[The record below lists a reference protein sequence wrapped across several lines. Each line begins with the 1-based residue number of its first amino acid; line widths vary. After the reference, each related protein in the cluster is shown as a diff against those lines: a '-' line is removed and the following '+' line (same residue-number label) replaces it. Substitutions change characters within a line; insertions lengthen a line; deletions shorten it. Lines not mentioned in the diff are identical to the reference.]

1 MLPINLSISWQL
13 KGVKELN
20 NKTKKSLIL
29 LIAVL
34 GMVIPTFSLDKRTFD
49 EKTISPEEMQ
59 RILQGAAEYC
69 ERLKQSAFHF
79 YCREKITE
87 THNPLSEY
95 GTLPQS
101 EYIEIMSGLDSLV
114 YGIPKGFGRVKN
126 HEFGYRLFKQ
136 GTNIT
141 EERDLIYSNDKTE
154 IRGDQVI
161 TANAFFAQRTVFGP
175 VTVLDRSRQEN
186 YDIRFVEFAKYKN
199 RPAVA
204 IEALPKN
211 PAETLG
217 VYGKIWIDRDDFS
230 VLKIEANPKSI
241 RGYDKLKELAEKLN
255 SKLLLTLESE
265 FNEIHGGLRFPTKV
279 RMSEKYKGGRAILHY
294 RGSIGWERTITEFL
308 YTDYQF
314 FDVQTEVSVRK

>member
-1 MLPINLSISWQL
+1 MKALVIILMLFFVLINKDTEPVRASIRGSEYYREDPQL
-13 KGVKELN
+13 ENPGKPKDG
-20 NKTKKSLIL
+20 
-29 LIAVL
+29 
-34 GMVIPTFSLDKRTFD
+34 
-49 EKTISPEEMQ
+49 KTISPEELQ

-87 THNPLSEY
+87 THHPLSEY
-95 GTLPQS
+95 GTLPPS
-101 EYIEIMSGLDSLV
+101 EYIEIMSGLSTHEEG
-114 YGIPKGFGRVKN
+114 YSKGYARVKN
-126 HEFGYRLFKQ
+126 HEFGYRLIKQ

-141 EERDLIYSNDKTE
+141 EAREFIYSNDKTE

-161 TANAFFAQRTVFGP
+161 TANAFFAERTVFGP
-175 VTVLDRSRQEN
+175 VTILDRSRQEN
-186 YDIRFVEFAKYKN
+186 YDIRFVEFDEYKK
-199 RPAVA
+199 RPAVV

-211 PAETLG
+211 PAETPG

-255 SKLLLTLESE
+255 SKLHLTLESE

-279 RMSEKYKGGRAILHY
+279 KMSEKYKGGRTILHH
-294 RGSIGWERTITEFL
+294 RGSLGWERTITEFV
-308 YTDYQF
+308 YTGYQF
-314 FDVQTEVSVRK
+314 FEVQTEVTVRE